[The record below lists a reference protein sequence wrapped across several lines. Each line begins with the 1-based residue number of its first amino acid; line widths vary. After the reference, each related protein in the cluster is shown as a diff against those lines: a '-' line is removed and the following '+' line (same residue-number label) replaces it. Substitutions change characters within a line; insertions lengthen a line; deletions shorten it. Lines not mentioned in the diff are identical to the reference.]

1 MSPRAAVARQCG
13 GAKREGGRGGSPA
26 GPDGRTRDIGWRGGG
41 GKGMAGSR
49 LEIHLQYRPRLFSC
63 LITPCRL
70 KLNNKIYVV
79 AERAVVNFYVP
90 FPRIRHI
97 HPFLRLF
104 RDCPCLA
111 GWPPRSFRYYIPRD
125 FIR

>member
-1 MSPRAAVARQCG
+1 MRGREAGGVAAGGGGNGGGFASGARWED
-13 GAKREGGRGGSPA
+13 ARHWPERGR
-26 GPDGRTRDIGWRGGG
+26 G

-63 LITPCRL
+63 LITPCRV
-70 KLNNKIYVV
+70 KLNNKIYAV
-79 AERAVVNFYVP
+79 AERAVVNFHVP

-104 RDCPCLA
+104 RDRLCLA

>member
-13 GAKREGGRGGSPA
+13 GAKREGREGGVRQRGPMVGRA
-26 GPDGRTRDIGWRGGG
+26 TLDGEGGG

-111 GWPPRSFRYYIPRD
+111 WLATSQFSLLYSPRFY
-125 FIR
+125 